1 MVVYWCHWIDCVVY
15 YKSNKRE
22 RVYSFI
28 YLFIVVCLIS
38 IIVFCLWISCRWDI
52 SISCSRHIS
61 DRSFKIGWYGF
72 HHWYSRFFKKSQ
84 NLHILWIVWFQSND
98 HQYSDCVNVW
108 ISQLQEIHFGGISVL
123 IFVLIMIILPYE
135 WGKGCFP

>member
-1 MVVYWCHWIDCVVY
+1 MIVVVYWCHWIDCIVY

-28 YLFIVVCLIS
+28 YLLLCVWFQLLYFACGFHV
-38 IIVFCLWISCRWDI
+38 D
-52 SISCSRHIS
+52 SISSSRHIS

-72 HHWYSRFFKKSQ
+72 RHWCFGFFKKSQ
-84 NLHILWIVWFQSND
+84 NLYILWIVWFQSND